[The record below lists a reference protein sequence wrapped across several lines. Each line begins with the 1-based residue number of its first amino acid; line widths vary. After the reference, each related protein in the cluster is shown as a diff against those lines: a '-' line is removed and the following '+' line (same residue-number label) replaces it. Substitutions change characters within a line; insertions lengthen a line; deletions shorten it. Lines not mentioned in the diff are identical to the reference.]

1 MREMIKMVVVLTVM
15 AAFSGGLLA
24 AIKDTTAENIEK
36 QKLTFVKGPAIL
48 QILDE
53 ASNDPI
59 ADRFKIKDGDKERSF
74 FVGVVDGQPK
84 TVAFETFGKGFGG
97 DVGVMVGVNV
107 ETDKIVG
114 IGVTTHQETPGIGA
128 RAKTDEPFQ
137 AQFSGMN
144 FSGEFKVKPD
154 GGQVDALSGATV
166 TSRGVS
172 GAVTQAVQ
180 VYERVKPK
188 VKEKLSGFGK

>member
-1 MREMIKMVVVLTVM
+1 MREMIKMVVVLTIL

-24 AIKDTTAENIEK
+24 AIKDGTAEDIEK

-48 QILDE
+48 QILSE

-59 ADRFKIKDGDKERSF
+59 ADRFKLKEGDQEHSF
-74 FVGVVDGQPK
+74 FVGVIDGKPNA
-84 TVAFETFGKGFGG
+84 VAFETFGKGFGG
-97 DVGVMVGVNV
+97 DVGVMVGVDV
-107 ETDKIVG
+107 QTDKIIG

-128 RAKTDEPFQ
+128 RAKTDKGFQ
-137 AQFSGMN
+137 AQFTGQA
-144 FSGEFKVKPD
+144 FSGAFKVKPD

-166 TSRGVS
+166 TSRGVA
-172 GAVTQAVQ
+172 GALTQAVQ
-180 VYERVKPK
+180 IYQEFKPQ

>member
-1 MREMIKMVVVLTVM
+1 MKEMIKMVVVLTIL

-24 AIKDTTAENIEK
+24 SIKDGTAEDIEK

-48 QILDE
+48 KILAD

-59 ADRFKIKDGDKERSF
+59 ADRFKIKDGEQEHSF
-74 FVGVVDGQPK
+74 FVGVLNGKPEA
-84 TVAFETFGKGFGG
+84 VAFESFGKGFGG
-97 DVGVMVGVNV
+97 DVGVMIGVDV

-128 RAKTDEPFQ
+128 RAATDRAFQ
-137 AQFSGMN
+137 GQFTGKD

-172 GAVTQAVQ
+172 GALTQAVTI
-180 VYERVKPK
+180 YERVKPQ
-188 VKEKLSGFGK
+188 VTEKLSEFGK